1 MSLPSPEVSMHE
13 DNDRA
18 EFELIVRFC
27 REGLE
32 QAGARKFDQAVAS
45 YFAAWELLPEPREEW
60 DAAPWILAAIGDVLY
75 RRNGFSV
82 ALDFFQRARRCP
94 GGAHNPFVHM
104 RLGQIYLHLGDHDR
118 AREALALALEVG
130 GRKVFRGEDSRW
142 LDWLR
147 RSPREVTA

>member
-1 MSLPSPEVSMHE
+1 VHE
-13 DNDRA
+13 DHDRGV
-18 EFELIVRFC
+18 FELIVRFC

-32 QAGARKFDQAVAS
+32 QAAAGKYDEAVAS

-75 RRNGFSV
+75 RRKGYTM

-104 RLGQIYLHLGDHDR
+104 RLGQIHLHLGDHER

-130 GRKVFRGEDSRW
+130 GRKVFRGEDPRW
-142 LDWLR
+142 LDWLGR
-147 RSPREVTA
+147 TPIAATA